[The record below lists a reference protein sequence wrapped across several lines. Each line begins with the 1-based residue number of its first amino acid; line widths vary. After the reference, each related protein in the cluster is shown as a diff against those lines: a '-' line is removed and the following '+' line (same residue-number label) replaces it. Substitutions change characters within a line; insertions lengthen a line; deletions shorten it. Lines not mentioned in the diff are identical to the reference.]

1 MSTSIRTAIAATT
14 LIVAA
19 VVGAVAGPVSAHPAG
34 KGPSD
39 RTSRPP
45 ACIPLAAK
53 YFDVELDDSGTGN
66 IRVSD
71 DGISNCDE
79 MVVLWSMANSSAV
92 VDNDEPIVDQLVLQ
106 VAELEAAGTKG
117 IDFSIELDPCW
128 AGFQVLRDGD
138 TVVHEEMIGDGCEM
152 TVDVDFTG
160 APAQA
165 DIHVVQQTGTIAPP
179 HIWQVSDDQV
189 THLTGLSSGTWYV
202 KVFDGFTPDSSI
214 SVGSDTTYT
223 DTVYGVAHNSTVD
236 IEIATDFGFTTTPTP
251 AGRPG
256 FGFAVAR

>member
-1 MSTSIRTAIAATT
+1 MSSSIRTAIAATT
-14 LIVAA
+14 LIVTA
-19 VVGAVAGPVSAHPAG
+19 VVGTAAPVSANPG
-34 KGPSD
+34 GGPSD
-39 RTSRPP
+39 RTSRAP
-45 ACIPLAAK
+45 ACTALAAK
-53 YFDVELDDSGTGN
+53 YFDVELDGSGNGN
-66 IRVSD
+66 ISVAD

-79 MVVLWSMANSSAV
+79 GVVLWTMANSSAV
-92 VDNDEPIVDQLVLQ
+92 VDNHEPIVDQLVLQ
-106 VAELEAAGTKG
+106 VAELEAAGAKG

-138 TVVHEEMIGDGCEM
+138 TLVHEEMIGDGCEM
-152 TVDVDFTG
+152 TVAVDFTG
-160 APAQA
+160 ASALA

-214 SVGSDTTYT
+214 SVGSGTTYT

-251 AGRPG
+251 TGRPG